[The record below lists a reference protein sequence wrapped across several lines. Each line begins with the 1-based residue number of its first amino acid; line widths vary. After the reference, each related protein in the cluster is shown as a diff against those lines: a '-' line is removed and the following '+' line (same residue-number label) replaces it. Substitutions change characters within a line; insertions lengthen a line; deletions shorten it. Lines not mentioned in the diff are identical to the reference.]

1 MIPENVQVL
10 PHKNMLFRKIL
21 LVLKKKANMIKSS
34 LTAVKG
40 EKNPLNILKTSRLL
54 KWLPEMLNF

>member
-40 EKNPLNILKTSRLL
+40 EKKPFKYIKNI
-54 KWLPEMLNF
+54 